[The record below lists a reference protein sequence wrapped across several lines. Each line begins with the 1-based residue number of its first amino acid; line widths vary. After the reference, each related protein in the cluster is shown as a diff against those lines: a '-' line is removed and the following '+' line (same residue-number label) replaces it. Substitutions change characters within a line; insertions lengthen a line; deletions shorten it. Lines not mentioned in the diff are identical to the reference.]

1 MNKVSLF
8 KHLVRLAQISEE
20 LEETNPAAANLIDE
34 NASDLAQ
41 NLIPEGTNVDVSP
54 DMFPK
59 QTTPVIPYNQ
69 YETGQAEEFT
79 QKQFENNSK
88 IPFSE
93 ALEVVEEVTGE
104 DPDWSEGVI
113 EKTDATFG
121 GQGGRPIQYTNEPAS
136 PEKIGED
143 IFNEILPI
151 IEKGAS
157 DDEINSEIDKRIK
170 EKLGN
175 QA

>member
-8 KHLVRLAQISEE
+8 KYLVRLAQISEE

-34 NASDLAQ
+34 NASELAQ
-41 NLIPEGTNVDVSP
+41 DLMPEDTNVDVSP

-79 QKQFENNSK
+79 EKEFENNSK
-88 IPFSE
+88 IPFSD
-93 ALEVVEEVTGE
+93 AVEVVEEVIGQ
-104 DPDWSEGVI
+104 DPDWSEGVMG
-113 EKTDATFG
+113 ETDAAFEDL
-121 GQGGRPIQYTNEPAS
+121 GGRPIQYTNEPES
-136 PEKIGED
+136 PEEIGED
-143 IFNEILPI
+143 IFNEILPM

-157 DDEINSEIDKRIK
+157 DDEINSEIDKKIK
-170 EKLGN
+170 EKLS
-175 QA
+175 

>member
-34 NASDLAQ
+34 NANELVQDLM
-41 NLIPEGTNVDVSP
+41 PEGTNVDVSP

-79 QKQFENNSK
+79 QKQFENNSEM
-88 IPFSE
+88 PFAD

-104 DPDWSEGVI
+104 DQDWSEGVV
-113 EKTDATFG
+113 EKTDATFEG
-121 GQGGRPIQYTNEPAS
+121 LGGRPIQYTND
-136 PEKIGED
+136 PESLERIGEE
-143 IFNEILPI
+143 IFNDILPM

-157 DDEINSEIDKRIK
+157 DAEINSEIDKMIK
-170 EKLGN
+170 EKLGS
-175 QA
+175 